1 LIDVI
6 THPDDNHY
14 EKVATAARSLGK
26 LRVEKVREKITD
38 LTTAERK
45 KHYDTAAVIRT
56 ERIRAAAVEA
66 LTELGGE
73 QARLHI
79 RDMAKNHRSKDMTS
93 TTKEASWG
101 LIRLRPAALPAIVE
115 ILEARDTKYTR
126 QIDLIRQYIKHWQ
139 EVTKPID
146 TRVIEAVQKNL
157 DYRLG
162 RGPGWTQ
169 YHKEFL
175 QLAGAPELPG
185 KDARQIAE
193 EFLAAVKINDQ
204 MKIDAIARTGS
215 GNWPQRLAKLRELPK
230 LQQLEI
236 TEVYVDDNLA
246 WAVAAATG
254 LGNENSDG
262 LARRQHPY

>member
-1 LIDVI
+1 MIDVI
-6 THPDDNHY
+6 THPDENHY
-14 EKVATAARSLGK
+14 EIVATVARSLGK
-26 LRVEKVREKITD
+26 LGVEKARQQITD

-66 LTELGGE
+66 LTELG
-73 QARLHI
+73 
-79 RDMAKNHRSKDMTS
+79 DMTS

-101 LIRLRPAALPAIVE
+101 LIRLRPVALPAIVQ
-115 ILEARDTKYTR
+115 ILEARDTKYTG
-126 QIDLIRQYIKHWQ
+126 QIDLIRQYIDHWQ

-175 QLAGAPELPG
+175 QLAGVPELPG
-185 KDARQIAE
+185 KNARQIAE

-254 LGNENSDG
+254 LGNENSD
-262 LARRQHPY
+262 